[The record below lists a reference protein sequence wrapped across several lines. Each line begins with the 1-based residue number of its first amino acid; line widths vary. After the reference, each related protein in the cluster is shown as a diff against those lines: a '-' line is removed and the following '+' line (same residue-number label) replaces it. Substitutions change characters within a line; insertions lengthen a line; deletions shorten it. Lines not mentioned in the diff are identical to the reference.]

1 MLRLLFLNRT
11 NEFVFSGV
19 ARSMAANYSVQR
31 RFFATA
37 LHVEHVFAND
47 VGLSSIT
54 SSHRSRRLGE
64 DSGDL
69 PDSNTTLLQN
79 ENGLH
84 EKASHA
90 KTDDIY
96 SV

>member
-1 MLRLLFLNRT
+1 
-11 NEFVFSGV
+11 
-19 ARSMAANYSVQR
+19 MAANYSVQR

-37 LHVEHVFAND
+37 LHVEHLDEQLEAGWGPSVFAND